1 LRIASCAFICVVAG
15 LAAGLWAA
23 YCWWKASKVEIDPGG
38 VEQTCDPELIQM
50 SWTTGIMKAVGESA
64 RLNKI
69 AALWTAVAVL
79 LNAVSSVLGYLG
91 K

>member
-1 LRIASCAFICVVAG
+1 LRIASYTFVCVVAG

-38 VEQTCDPELIQM
+38 VTETCDPELMQM
-50 SWTTGIMKAVGESA
+50 YWTTGIMKAVGDSA
-64 RLNKI
+64 RLNKT

-79 LNAVSSVLGYLG
+79 LTAASSVLGYFG